1 LDVFRLRHGT
11 CLSHSS
17 VTRTLS
23 QSRRI
28 ELLLNELRYERH
40 VRRALLWE
48 LVDELDEA
56 LPHVKSAATAARGLL
71 ILVEAEIGGDDFASE
86 LDRIA
91 VLAGVEKPA
100 QAMAG

>member
-1 LDVFRLRHGT
+1 
-11 CLSHSS
+11 
-17 VTRTLS
+17 VTSTLS

-28 ELLLNELRYERH
+28 ELLLTGLRYERH

-56 LPHVKSAATAARGLL
+56 LPHLKSAAAAARGLL
-71 ILVEAEIGGDDFASE
+71 ILLEAEISGDDFASE

-91 VLAGVEKPA
+91 ALAGVDAPT
-100 QAMAG
+100 QAMTG